1 MKFIYIL
8 SFLFISAITSSQLL
22 AQCTGGCPSG
32 SITNLPNGSIIVLAP
47 GATWCISTTTD
58 YSNSSITINGT
69 LVIQAGTVTLQD
81 VTLNKTGVIMVKFGA
96 KLIIKGTFTGN
107 STAPVST
114 IDNLIICN
122 GGFLNITGSFSQGQ
136 TNIAVN
142 DFGVM
147 QVTGAWTA
155 GATGA
160 SVKIGNGSL
169 IELCS
174 SFNLNKDG
182 FFTETSTG
190 VSYLVVHAPMM
201 QSIVN
206 GYLSASQNASHIKF
220 TAEAGA
226 AFISHPAAF
235 TCNAC
240 GNFNLAP
247 PGTTSSCGSAADAQ
261 HNTVLP
267 VTIKSFYGKVAGEQ
281 FQITGVID
289 NAMPVL
295 GALLEYSTDGR
306 QFAPTSYEPVLTHKT
321 FATTCTFTLPLQES
335 RNFYRLRIM
344 DNQQIYYSQVLLPPG
359 KDDPNALLVYPNPA
373 HNFIIVQMPFNH
385 SWSGMRIINQ
395 TGELVYQKN
404 ITAPAGLTKY
414 QLPAQL
420 KPGMYF
426 LQFTGREKTL
436 VMRLIKR

>member
-8 SFLFISAITSSQLL
+8 SFLFISAIPSSQLL

-32 SITNLPNGSIIVLAP
+32 SIITLPAGVATLTAGS
-47 GATWCISTTTD
+47 TWCISTTTD
-58 YSNSSITINGT
+58 LSSNTYTINGT
-69 LVIQAGTVTLQD
+69 LVIQAGTVTLKD
-81 VTLNKTGVIMVKFGA
+81 VILNKTGVILIKFGA
-96 KLIIKGTFTGN
+96 KLIITGTFTGN

-155 GATGA
+155 GAAGA

-190 VSYLVVHAPMM
+190 DSYLVVHAPMM
-201 QSIVN
+201 QSAVN

-220 TAEAGA
+220 TAEAGV
-226 AFISHPAAF
+226 AFVSHPAAY

-247 PGTTSSCGSAADAQ
+247 PGTTSTCGSAADAQ

-267 VTIKSFYGKVAGEQ
+267 LTIKSFYGKVAGEQ

-306 QFAPTSYEPVLTHKT
+306 QFVPASYEPAITHKAS
-321 FATTCTFTLPLQES
+321 ATTYSFTLPLQES
-335 RNFYRLRIM
+335 KKFFRLRIVS
-344 DNQQIYYSQVLLPPG
+344 NQQIYYSQVLLPPG
-359 KDDPNALLVYPNPA
+359 KDNSNALLVYPNPA
-373 HNFIIVQMPFNH
+373 HNFIFVQMPFNH
-385 SWSGMRIINQ
+385 SWSGIQIINQ

-404 ITAPAGLTKY
+404 ITALAGLTQY

-420 KPGMYF
+420 KPGLYF